1 MVTTNTMHPAALD
14 DGQLVAECLAGNRQ
28 AFGRIVERHQTLVCS
43 LAYSATGS
51 LTQSEDLAQQTF
63 VIAWRQLRELREPA
77 RVRAWL

>member
-1 MVTTNTMHPAALD
+1 MVKTNTMQPAALND
-14 DGQLVAECLAGNRQ
+14 AQLVAECLAGNRE

-63 VIAWRQLRELREPA
+63 VIAWRQLRDLREPPKL
-77 RVRAWL
+77 RA